1 MGGWEQCTRILYIAI
16 NPVIEDYIFFSNIV
30 LYALIFL
37 IV

>member
-1 MGGWEQCTRILYIAI
+1 MGGWEQCTWILYIAI
-16 NPVIEDYIFFSNIV
+16 NLVIEYYIFFSNIV